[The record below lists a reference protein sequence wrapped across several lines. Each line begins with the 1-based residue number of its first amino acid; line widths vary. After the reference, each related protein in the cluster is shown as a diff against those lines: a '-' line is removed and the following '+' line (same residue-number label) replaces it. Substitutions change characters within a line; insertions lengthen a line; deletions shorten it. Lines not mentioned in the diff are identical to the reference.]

1 MRSSRLLAV
10 AAGVL
15 LVLTGCN
22 SESQGPRLAP
32 AAALPEQ
39 APEGTVL
46 RIGDPMT
53 QVALEESGMIEELD
67 GIDVEFANL
76 SGGPETLE
84 AFRGDALDAGSVAD
98 IPPLFAQ
105 WTGTEIGIVAAR
117 ETIKPLEHPVYELGV
132 APGVDVKGLADLEG
146 KRIAYSP
153 GQAQGALVLRAL
165 EAAGLS
171 KDDVELVEMQSVDD
185 TFVNALADNQVDV
198 APLGGTLVRSY
209 LAKYERDGGT
219 SFRVGIRDDAWV
231 LYAPV
236 ETLRDA
242 HKAAALREYVAL
254 WPKVVEW
261 INEHPDEFAQAY
273 YVEHEGLTRPDAD
286 YLVRALGKYRVPSDW
301 SGFMKRH
308 QETADLLAAEQGHE
322 ELDVADLYDRRYENA
337 GSGRGEGDR

>member
-1 MRSSRLLAV
+1 MRPSPLLAV
-10 AAGVL
+10 VASGLLMLTSCAGE
-15 LVLTGCN
+15 
-22 SESQGPRLAP
+22 SEGPRLSP
-32 AAALPEQ
+32 AAAIPEQ

-53 QVALEESGMIEELD
+53 EVALEESGLIEELD
-67 GIDVEFANL
+67 GIDIEFANL

-105 WTGTEIGIVAAR
+105 WTGTEVGIVAVR
-117 ETIKPLEHPVYELGV
+117 ETIKPLDHPVYEMGV
-132 APGVDVKGLADLEG
+132 APGVDATELADLEG

-165 EAAGLS
+165 NKAGLS

-185 TFVNALADNQVDV
+185 SFVNALAGKQVDV
-198 APLGGTLVRSY
+198 APLSGTLLRSY
-209 LAKYERDGGT
+209 LAKYERDGAS
-219 SFRVGIRDDAWV
+219 SFRAGIRDDAWT

-242 HKAAALREYVAL
+242 HKAAALREYVSL
-254 WPKVVEW
+254 WPEVVQW

-273 YVEHEGLTRPDAD
+273 YMEHEGLTRPDAD

-301 SGFMKRH
+301 GGFMKRH
-308 QETADLLAAEQGHE
+308 QATADLLAEEQGHE
-322 ELDVADLYDRRYENA
+322 KLDIEDIYDVRYEDA
-337 GSGRGEGDR
+337 AADRAEGDQ